1 MRPPCQAPPDPVKM
15 IEEALN
21 ARGACALGAQLWVTE
36 SGAGAPH
43 PGLPRSASAS
53 NATAG
58 CLALAGQ
65 LGAWQRDARVR
76 AVAQYTFREDPAYP
90 VGLLEPRLERAYP
103 AYRPWS
109 AWARLLYAGGGAPP
123 GTGRLPVNLR

>member
-1 MRPPCQAPPDPVKM
+1 M
-15 IEEALN
+15 IQEALN

-53 NATAG
+53 GATAG

-103 AYRPWS
+103 AYRLVVS
-109 AWARLLYAGGGAPP
+109 LGSVALRRRRGLP